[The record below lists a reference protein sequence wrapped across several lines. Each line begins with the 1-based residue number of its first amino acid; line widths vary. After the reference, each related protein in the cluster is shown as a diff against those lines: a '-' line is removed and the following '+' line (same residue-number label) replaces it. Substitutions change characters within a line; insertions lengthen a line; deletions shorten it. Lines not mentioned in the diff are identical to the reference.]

1 VSNAHSL
8 LAAIVVATVPLA
20 AGAAELPPAFLG
32 TWRIAN
38 PSDNQCRKDDVKDAA
53 EGHMIVTPGAVEH
66 YEFACRI
73 VAVRRLNPPDASEQ
87 DRINVDVNSACRGEG
102 MLWSAREIWHTETI
116 GGKRVA
122 VVTQLSQTNYRD
134 ERGRKQKVPNRITTS
149 IYYPCN

>member
-8 LAAIVVATVPLA
+8 LVAIAVAMAPLA
-20 AGAAELPPAFLG
+20 AHATELPPAFLG

-73 VAVRRLNPPDASEQ
+73 VAVRRLNPPDAGEQ
-87 DRINVDVNSACRGEG
+87 DRINIDVNLACRGEG

-116 GGKRVA
+116 DGKRITA
-122 VVTQLSQTNYRD
+122 VTTLDQTSHRD
-134 ERGRKQKVPNRITTS
+134 ERGRKRKTPSLITTS
-149 IYYPCN
+149 IYYPCK